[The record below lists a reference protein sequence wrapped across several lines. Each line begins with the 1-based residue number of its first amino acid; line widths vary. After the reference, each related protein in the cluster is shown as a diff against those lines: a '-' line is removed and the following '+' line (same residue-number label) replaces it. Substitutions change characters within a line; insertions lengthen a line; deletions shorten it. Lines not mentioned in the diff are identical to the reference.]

1 MSDWNPALYM
11 HFAAERLRP
20 ATELLA
26 RIPQENVWQIA
37 DIGCGPGN
45 STALLYQ
52 RWPAARITGIDSSPA
67 MIAEARIALP
77 QCEFVE
83 TDIRDWQ
90 PERSPELI
98 FANSW
103 LSSNMELSLY

>member
-26 RIPQENVWQIA
+26 RIPLENVWQIA

-83 TDIRDWQ
+83 
-90 PERSPELI
+90 SPNALTPGD
-98 FANSW
+98 
-103 LSSNMELSLY
+103 Y

>member
-26 RIPQENVWQIA
+26 RIPLENVWQIA

-45 STALLYQ
+45 SSALLYQ

-67 MIAEARIALP
+67 MIAEVRLKHALKG
-77 QCEFVE
+77 V
-83 TDIRDWQ
+83 
-90 PERSPELI
+90 
-98 FANSW
+98 
-103 LSSNMELSLY
+103 SLKVFGQHFCLRLFT